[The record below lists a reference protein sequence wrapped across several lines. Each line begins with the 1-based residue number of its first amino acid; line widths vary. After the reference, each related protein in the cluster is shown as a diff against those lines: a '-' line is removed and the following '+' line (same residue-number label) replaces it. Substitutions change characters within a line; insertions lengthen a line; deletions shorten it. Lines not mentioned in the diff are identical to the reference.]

1 MRSRVQISVLKTKKT
16 PVFTGF
22 TSRKHLKSRS
32 AAAGG
37 SDPGGGMGGS
47 GFDGGR
53 EEAAVEFIYCKG
65 VATELLK
72 YGPRDLHAAAE
83 TPDPPRVL
91 ILVIPGNPGV
101 VGFYKTFMWTLYQ
114 AFNRRYPVWSVGH
127 AGHCVPPDTMDMVE
141 DACLA
146 EAEDV
151 CGLNG
156 QIQHKLAFLSEH
168 VPRDTHLVLIGHSI
182 GCYIILETMRRDP
195 KLKVLKSVLLFPTI
209 ERMAV
214 TPQGKVMTPLL
225 CNLRYTAYLPV
236 FLLSLLPERLKTS
249 LVHLV
254 LKSVKHLDTLIVPP
268 TASLINVDCVGNAM
282 YMGSQEMR
290 LVLER
295 DNSTIRHNLH
305 KLVFYYGATDH
316 WCPVQYYYDLRRDFP
331 DGDIRLCERGHRHAF
346 VLDAGQEMGEMTT
359 EWIREELRGL

>member
-1 MRSRVQISVLKTKKT
+1 VNIIYIKSISENI
-16 PVFTGF
+16 
-22 TSRKHLKSRS
+22 
-32 AAAGG
+32 
-37 SDPGGGMGGS
+37 
-47 GFDGGR
+47 

-141 DACLA
+141 GNSVRNEL
-146 EAEDV
+146 
-151 CGLNG
+151 
-156 QIQHKLAFLSEH
+156 H
-168 VPRDTHLVLIGHSI
+168 VPVSTDLLFHSGLRFTI
-182 GCYIILETMRRDP
+182 TSLFFIRHFLYLYIFIYCFPDSFYSFLPMSFLT
-195 KLKVLKSVLLFPTI
+195 VLKSVLLFPTI

-254 LKSVKHLDTLIVPP
+254 LKNVKHLDTLIVPP
-268 TASLINVDCVGNAM
+268 TASLINVDCVGK
-282 YMGSQEMR
+282 SSTFPPPES
-290 LVLER
+290 
-295 DNSTIRHNLH
+295 DNG
-305 KLVFYYGATDH
+305 LVFYYGATDH